1 MTIVNRSLKGPDQ
14 SNPKM
19 GKMGADAPLTEVIK
33 RSAQA
38 VIVESATGAV
48 RLMALN
54 SGSNAEATSN

>member
-1 MTIVNRSLKGPDQ
+1 MMIENRSPKGPYQ

-19 GKMGADAPLTEVIK
+19 GKMGADVPLTEVVK
-33 RSAQA
+33 RPAQA
-38 VIVESATGAV
+38 VIAESATRAV